1 MNAFV
6 NLPTRTKLVISFSL
20 VIALLGIV
28 VATAYFGLDSTERME
43 RSLVTVGELK
53 AGTNGQRAAM
63 LTAILAP
70 DLAMKESLLSDAAA
84 YTSTR
89 QAHFTFLTEMH
100 GDDPDLGP
108 SIRVLSS
115 LLDELDHTR
124 EQAVMP
130 AIKASKT
137 EEATALVLGV
147 QRERYEKIRAIERNF
162 TEIIRSRIE
171 SRLLWTRAMLGI
183 ASAIAILAALGL
195 VTLLTRLIAQPLAEI
210 TAVADRIAQGD
221 LNNTLLVD
229 QRHDEVGVLR
239 EAFRRMTRSLS
250 DLAGRAR
257 DIASGDLTARIQ
269 PQSQQD
275 VLGTAFASMTEN
287 LRDVIGEVINAA
299 DVLNSSTGEIS
310 AATMQIAASAAETAT
325 AVTQTTATVAEVK
338 QATRTSS
345 EIAGHVSAQSQKV
358 ADVSRLGRASVDDV
372 VTGMTRIRGH
382 MDSIASS
389 ILRLNAQGQTIGEII
404 TTVDDLAGQSKML
417 AINASMEA
425 AKAGTEGKGFA
436 VVAQEVKN
444 LAEQSRLATARV
456 RTILH
461 EIEKATSAAVLTT
474 EEGSKAVDAGL
485 RESSAAGDSIAAL
498 SESVAES
505 AHSSSQIAVTSQ
517 QQSTG
522 MDQVSLAMGS
532 IQAACTKTA
541 EGARQAEAEAQR
553 LVGLGKK
560 LTKLVAAFKV

>member
-1 MNAFV
+1 MNAFI

-28 VATAYFGLDSTERME
+28 VATAYFGLYSTERME
-43 RSLVTVGELK
+43 RSLVTVAELK

-70 DLAMKESLLSDAAA
+70 DLAMKESLLGEAAA
-84 YTSTR
+84 YTSR
-89 QAHFTFLTEMH
+89 NQAHVTFLTEMH

-108 SIRVLSS
+108 SIRVLAS
-115 LLDELDHTR
+115 LMDETERTR
-124 EQAVMP
+124 ERDVIP

-137 EEATALVLGV
+137 EEATALALGV
-147 QRERYEKIRAIERNF
+147 QRERYEKIRAIERDF
-162 TEIIRSRIE
+162 TEILRGRLE
-171 SRLLWTRAMLGI
+171 SRLLWTRVIVGI
-183 ASAIAILAALGL
+183 TSAITILAALAL

-221 LNNTLLVD
+221 LNNTILVD

-239 EAFRRMTRSLS
+239 ESFRRMTRSLS

-287 LRDVIGEVINAA
+287 LRNVIGELINAA

-310 AATMQIAASAAETAT
+310 AATMQIAASASETAA

-425 AKAGTEGKGFA
+425 AKAGVEGKGFA

-456 RTILH
+456 RAILH

>member
-1 MNAFV
+1 M
-6 NLPTRTKLVISFSL
+6 
-20 VIALLGIV
+20 
-28 VATAYFGLDSTERME
+28 
-43 RSLVTVGELK
+43 
-53 AGTNGQRAAM
+53 
-63 LTAILAP
+63 
-70 DLAMKESLLSDAAA
+70 
-84 YTSTR
+84 
-89 QAHFTFLTEMH
+89 
-100 GDDPDLGP
+100 
-108 SIRVLSS
+108 
-115 LLDELDHTR
+115 
-124 EQAVMP
+124 
-130 AIKASKT
+130 
-137 EEATALVLGV
+137 
-147 QRERYEKIRAIERNF
+147 QRERYEKIRAIERDF

-183 ASAIAILAALGL
+183 ASAIAILAALAL
-195 VTLLTRLIAQPLAEI
+195 VALLTRLIAQPLAEI

-221 LNNTLLVD
+221 LNNTILVD

-287 LRDVIGEVINAA
+287 LRNVIGELINAA

-310 AATMQIAASAAETAT
+310 AATMQIAASASETAA

-425 AKAGTEGKGFA
+425 AKAGVEGKGFA

-532 IQAACTKTA
+532 IQAACAKTA

>member
-1 MNAFV
+1 MNAFI

-28 VATAYFGLDSTERME
+28 VATAYFGLNSTEQLE
-43 RSLVTVGELK
+43 RSLVTVAELR
-53 AGTNGQRAAM
+53 AGTNGQRAAI

-70 DLAMKESLLSDAAA
+70 DQTVKKTLLTDAAD
-84 YTSTR
+84 YSSTNH
-89 QAHFTFLTEMH
+89 AHVAFLTEMH

-124 EQAVMP
+124 EQVVIP

-137 EEATALVLGV
+137 EEATALTLGV
-147 QRERYEKIRAIERNF
+147 QRERYEKIRAIERDF

-183 ASAIAILAALGL
+183 ASAIAILAALAL
-195 VTLLTRLIAQPLAEI
+195 VALLTRLIAQPLAEI

-221 LNNTLLVD
+221 LNNTILVD

-287 LRDVIGEVINAA
+287 LRNVIGELINAA

-310 AATMQIAASAAETAT
+310 AATMQIAASASETAA

-425 AKAGTEGKGFA
+425 AKAGAEGKGFA

-456 RTILH
+456 RAILH

-532 IQAACTKTA
+532 IQAACAKTA

>member
-1 MNAFV
+1 MNAFI

-28 VATAYFGLDSTERME
+28 VATAYFGLNSTEQLE
-43 RSLVTVGELK
+43 RSLVTVAELR
-53 AGTNGQRAAM
+53 AGTNGHRATI
-63 LTAILAP
+63 LTAILTT
-70 DLAMKESLLSDAAA
+70 DQTVKKTLLTDAAD
-84 YTSTR
+84 YSSTNY
-89 QAHFTFLTEMH
+89 AHVAFLTEMH

-124 EQAVMP
+124 EQVVIP

-147 QRERYEKIRAIERNF
+147 QRERFEKIRAIERDF
-162 TEIIRSRIE
+162 AEIIRSRIE

-183 ASAIAILAALGL
+183 ASAIAILAALAL
-195 VTLLTRLIAQPLAEI
+195 VALLTRLIAQPLAEI

-269 PQSQQD
+269 PQSEQD

-287 LRDVIGEVINAA
+287 LRNVIGELINAA

-310 AATMQIAASAAETAT
+310 AATMQIAASASETAT

-425 AKAGTEGKGFA
+425 AKAGVEGKGFA

-456 RTILH
+456 RAILH